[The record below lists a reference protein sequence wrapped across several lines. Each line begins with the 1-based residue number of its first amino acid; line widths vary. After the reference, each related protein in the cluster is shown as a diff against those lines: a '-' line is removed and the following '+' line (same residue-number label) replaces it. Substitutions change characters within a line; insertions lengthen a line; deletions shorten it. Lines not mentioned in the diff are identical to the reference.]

1 VIAGEVLALDGHG
14 AGVGVQSFRPGEEE
28 TEPGDESAPSPGPPV
43 SSSPSDSE
51 RVLGARGG
59 LEGDDSPVPG
69 PVPRPPLLSSEGSG
83 SRAEAN
89 ADALQRIAVQ
99 SQQIQQLFRQLAD
112 RDTELLD
119 AEARAEAAEQDRD
132 DFRRA
137 VTELE
142 IRVRQLEERSADRE
156 ELFAKALDLGVEH
169 GVPGRDWPL
178 ESRAGGLATLFSR
191 TTKRRSA

>member
-1 VIAGEVLALDGHG
+1 
-14 AGVGVQSFRPGEEE
+14 
-28 TEPGDESAPSPGPPV
+28 
-43 SSSPSDSE
+43 
-51 RVLGARGG
+51 
-59 LEGDDSPVPG
+59 
-69 PVPRPPLLSSEGSG
+69 
-83 SRAEAN
+83 
-89 ADALQRIAVQ
+89 VQ